1 MINNKLSLMFVFL
14 FFIPLVFADDEIFKI
29 DESKD
34 FKFSLLYSNGSF
46 VTGYDCNNTLYF
58 PNESILINNVL
69 MTYDFYSNL
78 YNITYNFTSSG
89 FYTSKVN
96 CYNGDDSKQYFFTIN
111 VVEDYNDGWFN
122 ALMVYLS
129 NFWDFIS
136 GEFININ
143 SNLTSINGTVFNNLD
158 SINDSI
164 NNLEVSV
171 DLTDVFNNLTSIN
184 DSINNLNFSVDL
196 TDVFNNL
203 TSINDSIF
211 NNLISINDS
220 INNLNFSVDLTDIS
234 NDIGIIKKIQI
245 CYFKQYEQIEDYYTY
260 CVDYKDKF
268 NVTEIKRDRE
278 IELNITSYLLNK
290 TIANAENTYF
300 DGSNCFN
307 LDKYKNLI
315 NSTNYFALNI
325 FLASSS
331 YSIDSLYCFGRLFFK
346 MLSGVK
352 NE

>member
-171 DLTDVFNNLTSIN
+171 DLTNVTNYL
-184 DSINNLNFSVDL
+184 DSINN
-196 TDVFNNL
+196 
-203 TSINDSIF
+203 
-211 NNLISINDS
+211 S

-268 NVTEIKRDRE
+268 NVTEIKRDRK
-278 IELNITSYLLNK
+278 IELDITSYLLNK

-300 DGSNCFN
+300 DGSDCFN

-315 NSTNYFALNI
+315 NSTDYLVLNM

-331 YSIDSLYCFGRLFFK
+331 FSIDSFYCYGRLFFK